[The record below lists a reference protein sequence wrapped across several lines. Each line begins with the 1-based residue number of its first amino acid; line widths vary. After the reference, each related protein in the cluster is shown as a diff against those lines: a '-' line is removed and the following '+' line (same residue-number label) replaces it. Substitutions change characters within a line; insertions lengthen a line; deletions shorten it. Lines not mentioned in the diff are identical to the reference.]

1 MMAAHRSQRSPNA
14 RKENPAGC
22 LRRGFSLRPPQPVH
36 PGPGSV
42 DGSWAVTRLVT
53 CGALRFHLW
62 GLPFSDALIRAWS
75 IPMSLTKLA
84 VAEAEINRR
93 SEAAR
98 KGGDLAG
105 MQQAMAELTAL
116 YRAYY
121 GTPTRHRRSGE
132 GRPTRR

>member
-1 MMAAHRSQRSPNA
+1 MMLECNSGHWCVAVSS
-14 RKENPAGC
+14 
-22 LRRGFSLRPPQPVH
+22 V
-36 PGPGSV
+36 GS
-42 DGSWAVTRLVT
+42 T
-53 CGALRFHLW
+53 
-62 GLPFSDALIRAWS
+62 LPDALIRSWS
-75 IPMSLTKLA
+75 LPMSLTKLA
-84 VAEAEINRR
+84 VAEAKINRR